1 MTGGFTP
8 VELILPVAVLV
19 LYDFGYVTRMTR
31 ASMAEVMTSQYIRTA
46 ILKGLPRR
54 RVIVRHALRNALIAP
69 FTVIVLQLNWLLSGV
84 IVVEVFFAYQRLR
97 QAALRRGQIRRHLPD
112 RGLHHGGR
120 VRRRDVPVHLR
131 RRLHAPQPAHQV
143 QLRRWPALRQ
153 ARPPPAPP
161 SRLGSLLGAVA
172 LLRESPI
179 GMLGAALLLFWV
191 VMAILAPILPLLDP
205 NQAIAPFQ
213 KIWATSPARAD
224 FFWLGTDHK
233 GRDILSRLIWG
244 SQRVLVWATLATPV
258 AYVVGMLMG
267 VAAGYLGGWWD
278 EVLSFFGNVLLSFPV
293 MVLYIIII
301 SDFGSS
307 GLNIILAVTF
317 ASAPG
322 IMRIVRGLVLDLKTR
337 DYIFAAQTRG
347 ESPWRIM
354 LVELLPNARGPLIVD
369 ACLRLGYT
377 VIAIATLGFLGLGL
391 PPPDPDWGQMIAEA
405 VPVGVF
411 AIHAM
416 LIPALAVSSLVLG
429 FNLLADGLREI
440 SLKD

>member
-1 MTGGFTP
+1 MASTTVSQTP
-8 VELILPVAVLV
+8 
-19 LYDFGYVTRMTR
+19 
-31 ASMAEVMTSQYIRTA
+31 
-46 ILKGLPRR
+46 
-54 RVIVRHALRNALIAP
+54 
-69 FTVIVLQLNWLLSGV
+69 
-84 IVVEVFFAYQRLR
+84 
-97 QAALRRGQIRRHLPD
+97 AA
-112 RGLHHGGR
+112 
-120 VRRRDVPVHLR
+120 
-131 RRLHAPQPAHQV
+131 
-143 QLRRWPALRQ
+143 
-153 ARPPPAPP
+153 P
-161 SRLGSLLGAVA
+161 SRLESFLGALA

-179 GMLGAALLLFWV
+179 GMLGALILLFWV
-191 VMAILAPILPLLDP
+191 TMAILAPILPLHDP

-213 KIWATSPARAD
+213 KIWATSPKGD
-224 FFWLGTDHK
+224 FFPLGTDHK

-244 SQRVLVWATLATPV
+244 SQRVLIWSTLATTV
-258 AYVVGMLMG
+258 AYIVGMLMG

-278 EVLSFFGNVLLSFPV
+278 EVISFAANVLLSFPV

-301 SDFGSS
+301 SNLGSS
-307 GLNIILAVTF
+307 GLNIVLAVTF

-354 LVELLPNARGPLIVD
+354 LIELLPNARGPLIVD

-377 VIAIATLGFLGLGL
+377 VITIATLGFLGLGL
-391 PPPDPDWGQMIAEA
+391 PPPNPDWGQMIAEA

>member
-1 MTGGFTP
+1 M
-8 VELILPVAVLV
+8 LI
-19 LYDFGYVTRMTR
+19 
-31 ASMAEVMTSQYIRTA
+31 
-46 ILKGLPRR
+46 
-54 RVIVRHALRNALIAP
+54 
-69 FTVIVLQLNWLLSGV
+69 
-84 IVVEVFFAYQRLR
+84 
-97 QAALRRGQIRRHLPD
+97 
-112 RGLHHGGR
+112 
-120 VRRRDVPVHLR
+120 
-131 RRLHAPQPAHQV
+131 
-143 QLRRWPALRQ
+143 
-153 ARPPPAPP
+153 
-161 SRLGSLLGAVA
+161 
-172 LLRESPI
+172 
-179 GMLGAALLLFWV
+179 
-191 VMAILAPILPLLDP
+191 
-205 NQAIAPFQ
+205 
-213 KIWATSPARAD
+213 
-224 FFWLGTDHK
+224 
-233 GRDILSRLIWG
+233 
-244 SQRVLVWATLATPV
+244 WATLATTV

-278 EVLSFFGNVLLSFPV
+278 EILSFIGNVLLSFPV

-301 SDFGSS
+301 SNLGSS
-307 GLNIILAVTF
+307 GLNIVLAVTF

-377 VIAIATLGFLGLGL
+377 VITIATLGFLGLGL

>member
-1 MTGGFTP
+1 MASTTVSQTP
-8 VELILPVAVLV
+8 
-19 LYDFGYVTRMTR
+19 
-31 ASMAEVMTSQYIRTA
+31 
-46 ILKGLPRR
+46 
-54 RVIVRHALRNALIAP
+54 
-69 FTVIVLQLNWLLSGV
+69 
-84 IVVEVFFAYQRLR
+84 
-97 QAALRRGQIRRHLPD
+97 AA
-112 RGLHHGGR
+112 
-120 VRRRDVPVHLR
+120 
-131 RRLHAPQPAHQV
+131 
-143 QLRRWPALRQ
+143 
-153 ARPPPAPP
+153 P
-161 SRLGSLLGAVA
+161 SRLESFLGALA

-179 GMLGAALLLFWV
+179 GMLGALILLFWV
-191 VMAILAPILPLLDP
+191 TMAILAPILPLHDP

-213 KIWATSPARAD
+213 KIWATSPKGD
-224 FFWLGTDHK
+224 FFPLGTDHK

-244 SQRVLVWATLATPV
+244 SQRVLIWSTLATTV
-258 AYVVGMLMG
+258 AYIVGMLMG

-278 EVLSFFGNVLLSFPV
+278 EVISFAANVLLSFPV

-301 SDFGSS
+301 SNLGSS
-307 GLNIILAVTF
+307 GLNIVLAVTF

-354 LVELLPNARGPLIVD
+354 LIELLPNARGPLIVD

-377 VIAIATLGFLGLGL
+377 VITIATLGFLGLGM

-411 AIHAM
+411 ALHAM